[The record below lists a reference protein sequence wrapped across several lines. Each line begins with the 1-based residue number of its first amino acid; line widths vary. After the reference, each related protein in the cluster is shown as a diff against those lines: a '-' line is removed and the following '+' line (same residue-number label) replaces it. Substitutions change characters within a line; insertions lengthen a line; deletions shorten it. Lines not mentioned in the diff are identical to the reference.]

1 MSTATVWNDCIGKL
15 KFILPVTGSARGQ
28 SPAVVFLSIVNRG
41 RAQAGC
47 LGL

>member
-28 SPAVVFLSIVNRG
+28 SPKKGKLSGTV
-41 RAQAGC
+41 
-47 LGL
+47 LS